1 MDFLMQCFRLVML
14 ASSSEGQKDREREL
28 SGPREL
34 PNWPDKSWAATT
46 RCALPLAALPQLLR
60 PLLAPADS
68 LNLLTNLAVFALAS
82 NRYC

>member
-1 MDFLMQCFRLVML
+1 MDFSMFSARYAGEQQRGT
-14 ASSSEGQKDREREL
+14 ERQREREL